1 MCEELN
7 HVHLPSCQ
15 LVADG
20 GTGGVAVGPG
30 TAVDQVQRAATGR
43 RAGAAAAAAVAM
55 VTEAVMKAA
64 VPALEGTRQ
73 RRALHL
79 YVHPVTEEGR
89 GENERSVRQRSGE

>member
-20 GTGGVAVGPG
+20 GTCGVAVGPG
-30 TAVDQVQRAATGR
+30 TAVDEVQWAAPGR
-43 RAGAAAAAAVAM
+43 RARAAAVAM
-55 VTEAVMKAA
+55 VTEAVMEAA

-73 RRALHL
+73 RRTLHL
-79 YVHPVTEEGR
+79 YVHPVTEEGT
-89 GENERSVRQRSGE
+89 GEIKRLVR